1 MRVLKKLDVFIMKA
15 HLQLFAGAFFVS
27 LFIFLMQCVWRYVD
41 DLIGKGLSWEILAKF
56 MWYSALSIVPIS
68 TPLAVLLASL
78 ISFGNLGERLELLS
92 MKAAGIPLV
101 RILRPVFLFSLAV
114 CAFSFYFQNEV
125 SPYATRKLY
134 SVIYGMKMKSPE
146 LEIPEGIF
154 YSNIPGYNI
163 FVQRKDTKTGMLYD
177 MMIYSTKGGYEDA
190 EIVLA
195 DSAHILS
202 TEDHTHLKLIMY
214 NGERFRNMDTQS
226 GNMLRASVPYMRESF
241 VEETDIITFDTNLNL
256 LDPNLFTRNAATKGL
271 GALGH
276 ALDSLNYATDS
287 IGRYI
292 YSSVK
297 ENYLNRSLPAG
308 IKDSVKIVEEAKNG
322 VPFDT
327 VYARLDADGRNK
339 AWQGAL
345 SHARMMSSEYD
356 FRAQITADNNGL
368 IRRHGIEMNKK
379 FTLSLACLLFCFIG
393 APLGAIIRKGGLGAP
408 VVVSVVIFIFY
419 YIVNAS
425 GENNAKVG
433 AWTVPFGTWL
443 STAVLL
449 PVGLWLIYKA
459 NKDSV
464 VFNIDGYK
472 NFFRRLLGL
481 RLSRKLNRK
490 EVVIDDPDYTAVV
503 ADLDTLSA
511 ECRTYSGTAG
521 LLGIPSYWR
530 LFFAPAED
538 DGVAEISERLEALV
552 KVLHNSRD
560 NGILT
565 YINEYPVLARH
576 AHTHPFRNARL
587 NKAAGVFFPLGLLL
601 YFRAWRFR
609 LRLWHDMQTIQNV
622 DKKIKDRIIKKGY
635 GQ

>member
-101 RILRPVFLFSLAV
+101 RILRPVFLFSFAV
-114 CAFSFYFQNEV
+114 CVFSFYFQNEV

-195 DSAHILS
+195 DSARILS

-287 IGRYI
+287 IGHYI
-292 YSSVK
+292 YSSTK
-297 ENYLNRSLPAG
+297 SNYLDCSLPAG
-308 IKDSVKIVEEAKNG
+308 IKDSVKIVEEAKEG

-433 AWTVPFGTWL
+433 AWTVSFGTWL

-472 NFFRRLLGL
+472 SFFRRLLGL

-511 ECRTYSGTAG
+511 ECRTYSGKAG

-530 LFFAPAED
+530 LFFATAED

-576 AHTHPFRNARL
+576 AHTHPFRDVRL